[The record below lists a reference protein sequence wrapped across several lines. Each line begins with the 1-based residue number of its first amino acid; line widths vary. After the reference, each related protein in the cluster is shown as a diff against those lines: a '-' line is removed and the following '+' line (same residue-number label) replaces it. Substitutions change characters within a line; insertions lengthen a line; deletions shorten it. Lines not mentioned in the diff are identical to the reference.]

1 MSTQTATRPAP
12 TASQARP
19 APAAARPAPAAAAP
33 KAPTAPAAAVATAK
47 APVQAPPTAPA
58 PAPEKRLREDLI
70 APDPLLDCLVEVC
83 RLHGVQASR
92 ASLTA
97 ALPLQGEPLGL
108 ELAERAAARAG
119 MAAKVLRQPLAKLD
133 PITLPAILILKGNR
147 ACVLLDKLPARGEAR
162 VLLPETG
169 QGAVMVRLADLQA
182 LHTGVVLFVRPHFR
196 FDARSAAGGQAQD
209 NNGAQDRHAAAGHPL
224 SRHWFWGTVLEQRGV
239 YRDVLLAALLINV
252 FALAFP
258 MFSMNV
264 YDRVVPN
271 HAIETLWALAVGVV
285 LIMAADMGMRLLRSR
300 FVDEASARIDV
311 QLSAQ
316 LMERVLG
323 MRLEGRPAS
332 VGSFAQNLRGFE
344 QVRDFIASSTVTTL
358 IDLPFAI
365 LFLGVMVWISPWL
378 ALPVVVAGGAIVATG
393 WVLQKRLQELAQT
406 THKASATR
414 NATLVESLHGIE
426 TIKSQ
431 GAESSVQAKW
441 ERTNAFLSTTNIR
454 MRSLSTLATTS
465 TNVLSQCVTVAIIL
479 IGVYLINERMLTM
492 GALIA
497 ASTLAGRALAP
508 AGQVMGL
515 LMQYQGVR
523 TSLDSLNQL
532 MAQPQERPA
541 GRSFLT
547 RPQMT
552 GDIEL
557 RNVSFSYPGREDKV
571 LDNLNI
577 KIKAGERVAFIGR
590 VGSGKSTIQRLMMG
604 LYQPTDGAVLI
615 DGTDLRQLDPADVR
629 RNQAYVSQDVT
640 LFFGTLRENIAFGLP
655 YATDGAI
662 RDAAEVACMSD
673 FVSRHPRGFDMPVGE
688 RGESLSGGQ
697 RQCVGL
703 ARAVLHN
710 APILLLDEPTS
721 AMDFSTEAQITQRI
735 GAYAA
740 DKTVILVTHRT
751 SMLAMVN
758 RVIVIDGGKVVA
770 DGPRDRIMEAL
781 THGRIARAA

>member
-1 MSTQTATRPAP
+1 MSTQTAVRHRTAAAP
-12 TASQARP
+12 DASAKPSAAQA
-19 APAAARPAPAAAAP
+19 APAAASPAAA
-33 KAPTAPAAAVATAK
+33 
-47 APVQAPPTAPA
+47 
-58 PAPEKRLREDLI
+58 RLREDLI
-70 APDPLLDCLVEVC
+70 APDPLLDCLIETC
-83 RLHGVQASR
+83 RLHGVSASR
-92 ASLTA
+92 ASLSA
-97 ALPLQGEPLGL
+97 ALPLDGAPLGL

-119 MAAKVLRQPLAKLD
+119 MATKVQRVALD
-133 PITLPAILILKGNR
+133 AIDTATLPVILILKGNR
-147 ACVLLDKLPARGEAR
+147 ACVLTASSTRRGEVR

-169 QGAVMVRLADLQA
+169 QGTVTVRMADMTA
-182 LHTGVVLFVRPHFR
+182 RYTGVALFVRPHFR
-196 FDARSAAGGQAQD
+196 FDARTSSHADADEGRQGSNSA
-209 NNGAQDRHAAAGHPL
+209 GADDHASAGHPL
-224 SRHWFWGTVLEQRGV
+224 SRHWFWGVVLEQRGV
-239 YRDVLLAALLINV
+239 YRDVLLAALLINL
-252 FALAFP
+252 FALAMP

-271 HAIETLWALAVGVV
+271 HAVETLWALAIGVCMV
-285 LIMAADMGMRLLRSR
+285 LAADLGLRLLRSR

-323 MRLEGRPAS
+323 MRLEHRPSS

-358 IDLPFAI
+358 IDLPFAL
-365 LFLGVMVWISPWL
+365 LFLLVMVWISPWL
-378 ALPVVVAGGAIVATG
+378 ALPVVVAGVAILGLG
-393 WVLQKRLQELAQT
+393 WMLQARLQELAQT
-406 THKASATR
+406 THRASATR

-431 GAESSVQAKW
+431 GAEASVQAKW

-454 MRSLSTLATTS
+454 MRSLSTLATSSTS
-465 TNVLSQCVTVAIIL
+465 VITQAVTVAIIV
-479 IGVYLINERMLTM
+479 IGVYLINERLLTM

-497 ASTLAGRALAP
+497 CSTLAARALAP
-508 AGQVMGL
+508 AGQVVGL

-523 TSLDSLNQL
+523 TSLHSLNQV

-541 GRSFLT
+541 GRSFLQ

-552 GDIEL
+552 GEIEL
-557 RNVSFSYPGREDKV
+557 RGVSFSYPGRDDKV

-577 KIKAGERVAFIGR
+577 RIKAGERVALIGR

-604 LYQPTDGAVLI
+604 LYQPTDGAVLL

-655 YATDGAI
+655 FADDNAV
-662 RDAAEVACMSD
+662 REAAEVACMSE

-688 RGESLSGGQ
+688 RGDSLSGGQ

-710 APILLLDEPTS
+710 SPILLLDEPTS
-721 AMDFSTEAQITQRI
+721 AMDFSTEAQVTQRI
-735 GAYAA
+735 GAFAA
-740 DKTVILVTHRT
+740 HKTVVLVTHRT

-781 THGRIARAA
+781 AHGRIARAA